1 MLLMHVLA
9 DPCSCLVRSL
19 TLASYIA
26 PKSFSL
32 PAGGS
37 REPEALQPTFNALA
51 AMMKHLA
58 RHLTAQ
64 VPAVLLQTAR
74 LRYASAKHVRSLA
87 AKAVGFLLR

>member
-1 MLLMHVLA
+1 MVT
-9 DPCSCLVRSL
+9 S
-19 TLASYIA
+19 
-26 PKSFSL
+26 SFSL

-58 RHLTAQ
+58 RHLTTQ
-64 VPAVLLQTAR
+64 VPGVLTQTAR
-74 LRYASAKHVRSLA
+74 LRYAPAKHVRSLA